1 MNLIPAIDLIDG
13 EVVRLFKGD
22 YAKKT
27 VYDIDPIELTEQWN
41 EMGIKRIHIVDLQ
54 GAKTGNQKNLD
65 TIKNIV
71 KLTNLKIQIGG
82 GIRNLSVCKKMMDLG
97 VSKVI
102 FGTAAIESP
111 EEVEKSLKEYGHEKI
126 IIGVDIKKNKIR
138 TNGWEKESS
147 LAPDELIDNMTKI
160 GIKEFMFT
168 DVEKDGTLSDPDF
181 SFLKNLFDKA
191 GNKTIVAGGI
201 SKINHIKT
209 LKNYGIKN
217 IVIGK
222 AIYEGQINLKIAL
235 QNV

>member
-27 VYDIDPIELTEQWN
+27 VYDIDPIELTEQWD
-41 EMGIKRIHIVDLQ
+41 EIGIKRIHIVDLQ
-54 GAKTGNQKNLD
+54 GAKTGNQKNLE
-65 TIKNIV
+65 TIKSII
-71 KLTNLKIQIGG
+71 KFTNLKIQIGG
-82 GIRNLSVCKKMMDLG
+82 GIRDLSICKKMMDLG

-111 EEVEKSLKEYGHEKI
+111 IEVEKSLKEYGHERI
-126 IIGVDIKKNKIR
+126 IVWVDIKKNKIR

-147 LAPDELIDNMTKI
+147 LSPEKLINNMNKI

-168 DVEKDGTLSDPDF
+168 DVEKDGTLSNPDF

-191 GNKTIVAGGI
+191 GNRTIVAGGI
-201 SKINHIKT
+201 SKIDHIRK

-217 IVIGK
+217 VVIGK
-222 AIYEGQINLKIAL
+222 AIYEGQINLRVAL

>member
-22 YAKKT
+22 YSKKT
-27 VYDIDPIELTEQWN
+27 VYNIDPIKLTEQWN
-41 EMGIKRIHIVDLQ
+41 EIGIKRIHIVDLQ

-65 TIKNIV
+65 TIKNIIN
-71 KLTNLKIQIGG
+71 LTNLKIQIGG
-82 GIRNLSVCKKMMDLG
+82 GIRNFSVCKKMMDLG

-147 LAPDELIDNMTKI
+147 LSPEELIDNMTKI

-168 DVEKDGTLSDPDF
+168 DVEKDGTLSNPDF

-201 SKINHIKT
+201 SKIDHIKI

-222 AIYEGQINLKIAL
+222 AIYEGQINLKVAL

>member
-41 EMGIKRIHIVDLQ
+41 EIGIKRIHIVDLQ

-65 TIKNIV
+65 TIKRIA

-82 GIRNLSVCKKMMDLG
+82 GIRNLSVCKEMMDLG

-147 LAPDELIDNMTKI
+147 LSPEELIDNMTKI

-191 GNKTIVAGGI
+191 GSKTIVAGGI
-201 SKINHIKT
+201 SKIDHIKI
-209 LKNYGIKN
+209 LKNYGVIN

>member
-22 YAKKT
+22 YTKKT
-27 VYDIDPIELTEQWN
+27 VYNIDPIELTEQWN
-41 EMGIKRIHIVDLQ
+41 EIGIKRIHIVDLQ

-65 TIKNIV
+65 TIKRIV
-71 KLTNLKIQIGG
+71 KLTDLKIQIGG

-111 EEVEKSLKEYGHEKI
+111 KEVEKSLKEYGHEKI

-147 LAPDELIDNMTKI
+147 LSPEELIDNMTKI

-191 GNKTIVAGGI
+191 GSKTIVAGGI
-201 SKINHIKT
+201 SKIDHIKI
-209 LKNYGIKN
+209 LKNYGVKN

>member
-13 EVVRLFKGD
+13 EVVRLFKGN
-22 YAKKT
+22 YTKKT
-27 VYDIDPIELTEQWN
+27 VYEIDPIELTEQWDSI
-41 EMGIKRIHIVDLQ
+41 GIKMIHIVDLQ

-65 TIKNIV
+65 TIKNII
-71 KLTNLKIQIGG
+71 KFTNLKIQVGG
-82 GIRNLSVCKKMMDLG
+82 GIRNLSTCKKMMSLG
-97 VSKVI
+97 ASKVI

-111 EEVEKSLKEYGHEKI
+111 EEVEKSLNKYGNEKI
-126 IIGVDIKKNKIR
+126 IVGIDIKKNKVR

-147 LAPDELIDNMTKI
+147 LSPDKLIDDMTKI

-181 SFLKNLFDKA
+181 SLLKYLFNKT

-201 SKINHIKT
+201 SKIDHIKK
-209 LKNYGIKN
+209 LKDYGIEN

-222 AIYEGQINLKIAL
+222 AIYEGQIDLKEAL
-235 QNV
+235 ENV